1 MIKQTSKI
9 LWCSYCK
16 IFKVCFGHFSTLY
29 LKKLK
34 HTPVKYTTLF
44 SFSVKLNR
52 TTILFLVI
60 VSITYDINNGKVLTA
75 KATVVSKPLIEDPC
89 AKVNFDKQYSRPCI
103 MLGRIF
109 LKKDTVFSLNY
120 L

>member
-60 VSITYDINNGKVLTA
+60 VSKTYDINNDKVLTT
-75 KATVVSKPLIEDPC
+75 KPTVVSKPLIENPC
-89 AKVNFDKQYSRPCI
+89 AKVNFDKQYDVRQN
-103 MLGRIF
+103 F
-109 LKKDTVFSLNY
+109 FKKRYSF
-120 L
+120 

>member
-1 MIKQTSKI
+1 MHE
-9 LWCSYCK
+9 
-16 IFKVCFGHFSTLY
+16 KV
-29 LKKLK
+29 K
-34 HTPVKYTTLF
+34 HTPLKYTTSF

-75 KATVVSKPLIEDPC
+75 KPTVVSKPLIEDPC
-89 AKVNFDKQYSRPCI
+89 AKGNFDKQYSRPCI
-103 MLGRIF
+103 TLGRIL